1 VIQAM
6 YFKDEAEDK
15 VEQVVFSKSF
25 QLLMVVNAIVLL
37 ILGIH
42 PDWLMLFL

>member
-1 VIQAM
+1 M
-6 YFKDEAEDK
+6 YFKDEADATI
-15 VEQVVFSKSF
+15 EQVGFSKSF

-37 ILGIH
+37 VLGIH

>member
-1 VIQAM
+1 M
-6 YFKDEAEDK
+6 YFKDEADAT
-15 VEQVVFSKSF
+15 VEQVGFSKSF

-37 ILGIH
+37 VLGIH